1 MRIRNYPPRKRLCHR
16 LRSSS
21 VSPTRSSSGHDFS
34 RAVKENQN
42 RAASAAEGRILQ
54 LWQQQP
60 YSNWRSCSPRISRRA
75 NCRLCMDF
83 KGANLILDRGFLLI
97 PHEALS
103 HHTRPVIPSKHLSM
117 HPYRHRRPYPDLS
130 SRAESRALLL
140 SPGFQGRGTQ
150 SEGSALSSAKS
161 LNDSLISAD
170 RKQLRG
176 DFKRTNL
183 ILDLS
188 SHLIPYDSQ
197 IKLQLKIEPKI
208 GSRSER
214 ISKPKSHLRRDT
226 ALLLHNIVDAWG
238 RNVQSQCQLISVQV
252 TRHHKLFSKNLA
264 WMNWLQ
270 SGHWLVNVVLLP
282 MQRGVSLDDDAFL
295 GPLLQLF
302 HQLRFAGL

>member
-130 SRAESRALLL
+130 SRAES
-140 SPGFQGRGTQ
+140 
-150 SEGSALSSAKS
+150 EGSALSSAKS

-197 IKLQLKIEPKI
+197 IKLQLKIKPKI
-208 GSRSER
+208 GSRSQR
-214 ISKPKSHLRRDT
+214 ISEPKSHLRRDT
-226 ALLLHNIVDAWG
+226 SLLLHNVVDAWSG
-238 RNVQSQCQLISVQV
+238 NVQSQCKPISVQAK
-252 TRHHKLFSKNLA
+252 RHHKLFSKNLA
-264 WMNWLQ
+264 RMNWFQ
-270 SGHWLVNVVLLP
+270 SSHDLVDVVLLP
-282 MQRGVSLDDDAFL
+282 MQCGVGLDDDAFL

-302 HQLRFAGL
+302 HQFGFAGL